1 MKRIIL
7 LSVLALE
14 GIGGI
19 LGGVLLAAAPNGYYM
34 NMPVEIMHGV
44 FPDFF
49 IPGLILTGMGILNL
63 AAFAAV
69 FLKKN
74 YDWVMAGLA
83 LVGFAIWF
91 GVEIAILRELHWLH
105 IVWGTPVLLGIWAA
119 IPMIPEVRKMKQIIY

>member
-83 LVGFAIWF
+83 LVGFASLFRPPDQYFNIF
-91 GVEIAILRELHWLH
+91 TKAIFFIFICHKDQFDSV
-105 IVWGTPVLLGIWAA
+105 IK
-119 IPMIPEVRKMKQIIY
+119 EVFTYCRSFHC